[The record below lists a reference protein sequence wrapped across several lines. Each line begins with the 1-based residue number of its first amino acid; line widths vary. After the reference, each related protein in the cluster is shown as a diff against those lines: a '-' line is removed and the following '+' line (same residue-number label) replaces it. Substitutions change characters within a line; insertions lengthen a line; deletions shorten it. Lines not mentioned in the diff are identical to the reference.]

1 MSEGKYTK
9 ESTDT
14 IVDTDLVRNELVLKE
29 SQAERSARLAL
40 YCFGGQAARVAD
52 RACRLNF
59 PNIDITVMNTD
70 KKDNSMIR
78 EKYSDSRVKI
88 IDVGHKDY
96 IICGS
101 GAGGNTTVA
110 ERGFAEVQ
118 DQVRNQL
125 EQQRNNMV
133 QVIFVSIGLGGGTG
147 TGFIVP
153 FLKLCREQKFK
164 SVIVLATMPSLRK
177 EGRNT
182 AERARAKLAEIQTLC
197 DGIMILK
204 TVKPAATKKLS
215 LQEMNDRINN
225 RITEVLASFFEI
237 IISNVSEKN
246 IDLNDLISCINSK
259 ASDSEQGE
267 NLPKPQGRAETDSQ
281 IANLFILGRGLYKE
295 EDNEGDKP
303 KDKQSDE
310 PYNDRIIKALKK
322 SLDADFLMRNGSV
335 KGANSFLYHV
345 IMPQGEP
352 FYDEENYVLLDY
364 ALEATGTNLDQRMQ
378 GFGEAQYTSP
388 LKLEK
393 GSLLL
398 ITLFSDFDITPLEAF
413 DADLKEEGLQKRH
426 SAKQKVEEKPV
437 KRTVIVEDPED
448 VLPVEL
454 NSPILQ
460 APVQGPVR
468 VSPAKGSYEEEKAED
483 PKEEG
488 LFKKDVRASAKPLET
503 SSTSKPAESQTPK
516 VDKVVENKS
525 DKELDSLRE
534 RMADLYNNK

>member
-1 MSEGKYTK
+1 M
-9 ESTDT
+9 
-14 IVDTDLVRNELVLKE
+14 
-29 SQAERSARLAL
+29 
-40 YCFGGQAARVAD
+40 
-52 RACRLNF
+52 
-59 PNIDITVMNTD
+59 
-70 KKDNSMIR
+70 
-78 EKYSDSRVKI
+78 
-88 IDVGHKDY
+88 
-96 IICGS
+96 
-101 GAGGNTTVA
+101 
-110 ERGFAEVQ
+110 
-118 DQVRNQL
+118 
-125 EQQRNNMV
+125 
-133 QVIFVSIGLGGGTG
+133 
-147 TGFIVP
+147 
-153 FLKLCREQKFK
+153 
-164 SVIVLATMPSLRK
+164 
-177 EGRNT
+177 
-182 AERARAKLAEIQTLC
+182 
-197 DGIMILK
+197 
-204 TVKPAATKKLS
+204 
-215 LQEMNDRINN
+215 
-225 RITEVLASFFEI
+225 
-237 IISNVSEKN
+237 
-246 IDLNDLISCINSK
+246 
-259 ASDSEQGE
+259 
-267 NLPKPQGRAETDSQ
+267 
-281 IANLFILGRGLYKE
+281 
-295 EDNEGDKP
+295 
-303 KDKQSDE
+303 
-310 PYNDRIIKALKK
+310 
-322 SLDADFLMRNGSV
+322 
-335 KGANSFLYHV
+335 
-345 IMPQGEP
+345 
-352 FYDEENYVLLDY
+352 LLDY

-468 VSPAKGSYEEEKAED
+468 VSPAKGSYEEETAED